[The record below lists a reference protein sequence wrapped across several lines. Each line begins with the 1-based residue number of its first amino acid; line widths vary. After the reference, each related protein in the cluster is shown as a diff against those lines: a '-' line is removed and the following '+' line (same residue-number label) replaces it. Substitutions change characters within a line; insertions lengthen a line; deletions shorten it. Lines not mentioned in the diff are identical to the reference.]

1 MKDNQRNNNRFEE
14 LAALHAVKVLQAEN
28 QDGFNEDELQISEMG
43 QLIRQTSSLDLP
55 DPNPD
60 LRSQVLK
67 QIESEFGTE
76 SVTSTEKNVSL
87 PPGLSKQ
94 TVLSSDSVLKKR
106 SSSSRARMFWSAAA
120 SLALAAGGWWLYN
133 VDSAQPYQMT
143 DGTLLRYQ
151 LSSGIMKQDEETV
164 SRESPE
170 VKRGIPKVNV
180 QDGLRVQS
188 PNVTLEQPPH
198 AVFFAE
204 KQKSLWHSDSS
215 TRGPVSVDK
224 SLKATSLQKDS
235 VRFGE
240 QVQFTVAGGG
250 FGVKTPKRKI
260 SKPGAG
266 IGGGG
271 AGILHNY
278 DMSFNADLGKN
289 EPANRSAEFLSG
301 GEIPT
306 VTMYEGQHKSYSNAE
321 SYAHIVE
328 NSFNNTTGSEAVST
342 FSIDVDT
349 ASYANMR
356 RFINNGQLPPPNSVR
371 LEELINYFDYDYPQ
385 PEGDDPFSV
394 NMELADCPWNKSHK
408 LLRVGLK
415 GKEVQVDK
423 RPATN
428 LVFLIDVSGSMN
440 NADKLPLLKTGF
452 QMMVNQLGEN
462 DTVAIVT
469 YAGNAGVALE
479 PTNGSEKRKI
489 NDAIESLKPGGS
501 THGSAGIKLAYEFA
515 QKNFI
520 HNGVNKVILA
530 TDGDLNVGIT
540 ENGGLV
546 KLIKEKAAEN
556 VFLTVLGFG
565 SGNIKDDKME
575 ALADNGNGM
584 YAYIDGIR
592 EAHKVLVEE
601 MSSSLVT
608 IAKDVKIQIE
618 FNPAEVTSYRL
629 IGYENRILAAR
640 DFNDDQ
646 IDAGEIG
653 AGHTVTAIYE
663 LVTTDKSSDSTS
675 SASMGLKYQLDGPD
689 VLKTVP
695 VNVETKV
702 KLSAAAKSGELLTL
716 ALRYKQPEESVSKE
730 KEIEYTIKNDQK
742 SFSTASSDFRFAASV
757 ASFGML
763 LRNSKHQGETSTVS
777 ILDWAAGAIGDD
789 QSGYRAE
796 FLEIVRKA
804 KSIYAQ

>member
-1 MKDNQRNNNRFEE
+1 
-14 LAALHAVKVLQAEN
+14 
-28 QDGFNEDELQISEMG
+28 
-43 QLIRQTSSLDLP
+43 
-55 DPNPD
+55 
-60 LRSQVLK
+60 
-67 QIESEFGTE
+67 
-76 SVTSTEKNVSL
+76 
-87 PPGLSKQ
+87 
-94 TVLSSDSVLKKR
+94 
-106 SSSSRARMFWSAAA
+106 
-120 SLALAAGGWWLYN
+120 
-133 VDSAQPYQMT
+133 
-143 DGTLLRYQ
+143 
-151 LSSGIMKQDEETV
+151 
-164 SRESPE
+164 
-170 VKRGIPKVNV
+170 
-180 QDGLRVQS
+180 
-188 PNVTLEQPPH
+188 
-198 AVFFAE
+198 
-204 KQKSLWHSDSS
+204 
-215 TRGPVSVDK
+215 
-224 SLKATSLQKDS
+224 
-235 VRFGE
+235 
-240 QVQFTVAGGG
+240 
-250 FGVKTPKRKI
+250 
-260 SKPGAG
+260 
-266 IGGGG
+266 
-271 AGILHNY
+271 
-278 DMSFNADLGKN
+278 
-289 EPANRSAEFLSG
+289 
-301 GEIPT
+301 
-306 VTMYEGQHKSYSNAE
+306 
-321 SYAHIVE
+321 
-328 NSFNNTTGSEAVST
+328 
-342 FSIDVDT
+342 
-349 ASYANMR
+349 
-356 RFINNGQLPPPNSVR
+356 
-371 LEELINYFDYDYPQ
+371 
-385 PEGDDPFSV
+385 
-394 NMELADCPWNKSHK
+394 MELADCPWNKSHK